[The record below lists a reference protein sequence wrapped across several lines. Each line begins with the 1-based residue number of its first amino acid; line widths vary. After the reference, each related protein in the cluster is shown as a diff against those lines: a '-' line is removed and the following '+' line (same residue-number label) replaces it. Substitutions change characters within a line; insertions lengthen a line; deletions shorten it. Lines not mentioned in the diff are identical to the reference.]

1 MCIKD
6 LLLGFIGHT
15 GVIQMLEIELYW
27 TDHRPGQT
35 YSPWDTDDDDE
46 DDLYIDSEDEGA
58 VKASSGVDTSAGAG
72 EQHGDDED
80 ITMDVETTNEP
91 PPETPHAP
99 GTSTE
104 SVTPVFVEKHPDHI
118 YMVHVPIEV
127 LAQEYFNLCP
137 ALQYLRLN
145 FSASARVGS
154 SENSGQWQRTE
165 DGDEP
170 FRDLDKSW
178 IRVTGMSPI

>member
-58 VKASSGVDTSAGAG
+58 MKASSSVDTSAGVG
-72 EQHGDDED
+72 EQHG
-80 ITMDVETTNEP
+80 
-91 PPETPHAP
+91 
-99 GTSTE
+99 
-104 SVTPVFVEKHPDHI
+104 
-118 YMVHVPIEV
+118 
-127 LAQEYFNLCP
+127 
-137 ALQYLRLN
+137 R
-145 FSASARVGS
+145 
-154 SENSGQWQRTE
+154 
-165 DGDEP
+165 
-170 FRDLDKSW
+170 
-178 IRVTGMSPI
+178 